1 MNRYNMKRS
10 EATEQ
15 MRVIDWCRWH
25 ENRYPALKMIYH
37 VPNGGSRN
45 KLEAQNLKAE
55 GVKAGVPD
63 LHLPVPAAGYHGLYV
78 EMKWGKNKTT
88 DNQDWWLEELARQG
102 YKTEVCYSAEAAL
115 IEITKYLGIW
125 EELRDKEPILQEE

>member
-1 MNRYNMKRS
+1 M
-10 EATEQ
+10 
-15 MRVIDWCRWH
+15 IDWCRWH
-25 ENRYPALKMIYH
+25 ENRYPALKLIYH

-63 LHLPVPAAGYHGLYV
+63 LHLPVPHGSFHGLYV

-88 DNQDWWLEELARQG
+88 DNQDWWLEELAQQG

-115 IEITKYLGIW
+115 IAITKYLGIW

>member
-1 MNRYNMKRS
+1 
-10 EATEQ
+10 

>member
-1 MNRYNMKRS
+1 
-10 EATEQ
+10 

-25 ENRYPALKMIYH
+25 ENRYPALKLIYH

-63 LHLPVPAAGYHGLYV
+63 LHLPVPHGSFHGLYV

-88 DNQDWWLEELARQG
+88 DNQDWWLEELAQQG

-115 IEITKYLGIW
+115 IAITKYLGIW